1 LKPPVSRTYILENK
15 RDIKPNRRGDRK
27 TCGVAFWV
35 AFVIYNL
42 AVHFLFLLLWAPA
55 LFLRDFRSRFF
66 SRLGFG
72 LPRLDRSIIIHAA
85 SAGETLASREFVA
98 LLRGRFPGVPV
109 VVTTV
114 TTTGAKAAEYVGV
127 DYNLGL
133 PYDLLPPVYL
143 ALRRLNPVALIL
155 VECDFWPNLIY
166 AALRR
171 GIPIAVVNGRMT
183 EKAASRYGAVG
194 WLFKPLLAS
203 IAAYAVSDEEYVSR
217 FRAVGVDGAGIE
229 VTGNIKYDNLDM
241 EPNPGLISEVHLRLG
256 ITDRFDLLI
265 AGSTH
270 EGEEE
275 LITRAYIA
283 ARDVRPSLK
292 LLVAPR
298 YPERAAA
305 VVSLLSEFG
314 ITAGFYSNGGNSC
327 DALVL
332 DTIGDLASLYAAGAV
347 AVVGGSFVSRG
358 GQNVVEPAYAGCA
371 VVYGPNTFHFPYEVR
386 LLDGNGGTTV
396 ADGDE
401 LTRLLT
407 RFYRE
412 PELLEAEMTKASAV
426 AAGLIG
432 GSARAVDFVMERW
445 GMG

>member
-1 LKPPVSRTYILENK
+1 LTFWL
-15 RDIKPNRRGDRK
+15 
-27 TCGVAFWV
+27 AFI
-35 AFVIYNL
+35 FYNL

-55 LFLRDFRSRFF
+55 LFFRDFRSRFI

-72 LPRLDRSIIIHAA
+72 LPRIDRSIIVHAA
-85 SAGETLASREFVA
+85 SAGETLASMKFIA
-98 LLRGRFPGVPV
+98 LLRERFPGVPV

-114 TTTGAKAAEYVGV
+114 TTTGAKAAERVGA

-133 PYDLLPPVYL
+133 PYDLLPPVYF

-155 VECDFWPNLIY
+155 VESDFWPNLIY
-166 AALRR
+166 VAVRR

-203 IAAYAVSDEEYVSR
+203 ISAYAVSDEKYIPR
-217 FRAVGVDGAGIE
+217 FRALGIDAAAVE
-229 VTGNIKYDNLDM
+229 VTGNIKYDNLDV
-241 EPNPGLISEVHLRLG
+241 EPNPGLISEVHSRLG
-256 ITDRFDLLI
+256 ITDKLDLLI

-270 EGEEE
+270 EGEEG
-275 LITRAYIA
+275 LIARAYLA

-292 LLVAPR
+292 LLIAPR
-298 YPERAAA
+298 YPERAEA
-305 VVSLLSEFG
+305 VANLLSEFG
-314 ITAGFYSNGGNSC
+314 IAAGFYSNGGKSC

-332 DTIGDLASLYAAGAV
+332 DTIGDLSHLYAAGAV
-347 AVVGGSFVSRG
+347 AVVGGSFVTRG
-358 GQNVVEPAYAGCA
+358 GQNIVEPAYAGCA

-407 RFYRE
+407 QFYRE
-412 PELLEAEMTKASAV
+412 PELLEAEMTKARAA
-426 AAGLIG
+426 AAGFIG